1 MARVRLR
8 RFLIATGVLLATP
21 LALVAQQAASVPTIG
36 YITNDATS
44 IDKARREAF
53 KQGLRDLGYVEGQ
66 NYRFEARIGEGDSA
80 KLPAMMQDLL
90 RAKPAVIFAFTTPA
104 ILAARN
110 ATRDEPVVI
119 VAHTPV
125 ELGIVSSLARP
136 SGNLTGLTLSSGAGI
151 YGKYIEL
158 LGEIVP
164 NLRRIAVLH
173 NATNGVNSFMLREAL
188 TVAAQRGI
196 TLLPVDVSRPEDVE
210 AAIARTKKDGAE
222 ALVVLPDAMLLGQRR
237 QIASQCI
244 KEGLPSVGISEN
256 VDAGSLLGYAAHRPD
271 AFRRAASFVD
281 RILKGAKPSDLPI
294 EQPMKFVLEVNQ
306 ATAKALGIRMPAS
319 VLIRADRVIE

>member
-244 KEGLPSVGISEN
+244 KE
-256 VDAGSLLGYAAHRPD
+256 
-271 AFRRAASFVD
+271 
-281 RILKGAKPSDLPI
+281 
-294 EQPMKFVLEVNQ
+294 
-306 ATAKALGIRMPAS
+306 
-319 VLIRADRVIE
+319 